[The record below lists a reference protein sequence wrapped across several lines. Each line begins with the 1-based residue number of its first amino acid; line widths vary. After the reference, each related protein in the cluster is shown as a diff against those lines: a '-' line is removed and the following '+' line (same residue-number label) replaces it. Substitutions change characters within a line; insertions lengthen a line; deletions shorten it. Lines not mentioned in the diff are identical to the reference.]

1 MFYLVI
7 TIIKLLV
14 VILKYKNNHFFWP
27 NCADLQTG
35 TANLVFFIISDKEKV
50 YLKTFLV
57 TVQILCAD
65 CGIEMKE

>member
-14 VILKYKNNHFFWP
+14 VLLKYKNNFFFGQIVQIYKQ
-27 NCADLQTG
+27 AQQT
-35 TANLVFFIISDKEKV
+35 VFFIISDKEKV